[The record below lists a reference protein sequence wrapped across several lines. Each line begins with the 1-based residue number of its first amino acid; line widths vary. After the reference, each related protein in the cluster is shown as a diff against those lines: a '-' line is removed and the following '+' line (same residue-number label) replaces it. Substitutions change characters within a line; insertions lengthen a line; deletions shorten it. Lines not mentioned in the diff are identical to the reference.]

1 METARVCNKCGE
13 VNKVNKEVIKTEWV
27 HDEFGN
33 YYKATYIECVRC
45 KERLILLLDT
55 KRTNY
60 LRKVLIALLKSGKDR
75 ARYDKTDAI
84 LTKKREE
91 IKEKVNGLKLLD
103 ENENIFSFGLTF
115 PKVGDI
121 IESDL

>member
-27 HDEFGN
+27 HDEYGH

-60 LRKVLIALLKSGKDR
+60 LRKVLISLLKSGKDR
-75 ARYDKTDAI
+75 VRYDKTDAI

-91 IKEKVNGLKLLD
+91 IKEKVNGLILLD

>member
-13 VNKVNKEVIKTEWV
+13 INKVNKEVIKTAWV
-27 HDEFGN
+27 HDEYGH
-33 YYKATYIECVRC
+33 YYKAAYIECVRC

-55 KRTNY
+55 RRTDY
-60 LRKVLIALLKSGKDR
+60 LRKVLISLLKSGKDR